1 MQYFI
6 LFNIIFL
13 IMLLI
18 ETVIFIKGIVI
29 LPLYIGDWIVPFSV
43 TLISGIYTIIDK
55 TLPSLLAFCVVNI
68 SPTIS
73 IIVDI
78 SDRSNKDLRVYLST
92 LERKR
97 DANIKILERFEAE
110 FLNLTKNKNETEI
123 EEIYNKLFITPSII
137 VKNIMISLNVL
148 FLILSIIIWKKN
160 YWNSMSNIN
169 IPIPG
174 RLKKTYYAYIVLIH
188 IVLCFITIEDYY
200 YFKRIISERDEII
213 MGSIGIYPFIA
224 IIPLFILTFNSKI
237 VKKGFEIKTVF
248 IIIAL
253 SGQATFCV
261 LDVKTLELY
270 SHLQYDQIIL
280 LTFLCL
286 LFINIIL
293 YFIFSDRGKRK
304 KLEIYLTYDSDL
316 VKDYKYSND
325 LNDDDDDDNND
336 VKENENISKIKKYQK
351 KISHLFFTY
360 LYSPL
365 KDFISK

>member
-1 MQYFI
+1 
-6 LFNIIFL
+6 
-13 IMLLI
+13 MLLI

-174 RLKKTYYAYIVLIH
+174 RLKK
-188 IVLCFITIEDYY
+188 DYY

-336 VKENENISKIKKYQK
+336 YLNTYDNLFVYQRPENSSIDERVQILETLSKI
-351 KISHLFFTY
+351 I
-360 LYSPL
+360 
-365 KDFISK
+365 I